1 MNRVT
6 VISVLYILLLATSCK
21 SIPIQEVPV
30 KTQTIIRERVVP
42 VTVSADSA
50 LINMLLS
57 CDSSNQ
63 VMLRELTEIK
73 SIGVST
79 DIKQRSDSLEI
90 KFKTRHDTIYIPLT
104 DTVVIQEKPVM
115 VEKTETVYK
124 MKSWQKTFMCIGI
137 ALTIL
142 IILTIVYKLIK

>member
-6 VISVLYILLLATSCK
+6 VISALILLVITSCK

-30 KTQTIIRERVVP
+30 KTQTIIRERLVP

-63 VMLRELTEIK
+63 VMLKELTEIK
-73 SIGVST
+73 SASVST
-79 DIKQRSDSLEI
+79 DIKQRSDSFEI
-90 KFKTRHDTIYIPLT
+90 IFKTQHDTIYIPVI
-104 DTVVIQEKPVM
+104 DTVVMQEKPVI

-124 MKSWQKTFMCIGI
+124 MKSWQKTFMYIGI

>member
-6 VISVLYILLLATSCK
+6 VISALILLVITSCK

-30 KTQTIIRERVVP
+30 KTQTIIRERLVP

-63 VMLRELTEIK
+63 VMLKELTEIK
-73 SIGVST
+73 SASVST
-79 DIKQRSDSLEI
+79 DIKQRSDSFEI
-90 KFKTRHDTIYIPLT
+90 IFKTQHDTIYIPVI
-104 DTVVIQEKPVM
+104 DTVVIQEKPVI

-124 MKSWQKTFMCIGI
+124 MKSWQKTFMYIGI

-142 IILTIVYKLIK
+142 IILTIVYKLFK

>member
-6 VISVLYILLLATSCK
+6 VISAFILLVITSCK
-21 SIPIQEVPV
+21 SMPIQEVPV
-30 KTQTIIRERVVP
+30 KTQTIIRERLVP

-63 VMLRELTEIK
+63 VMLKELTEIK
-73 SIGVST
+73 SASVST
-79 DIKQRSDSLEI
+79 DIKQRSDSFEI
-90 KFKTRHDTIYIPLT
+90 IFKTQHDTIYIPVI
-104 DTVVIQEKPVM
+104 DTVVMEEKPVI

-124 MKSWQKTFMCIGI
+124 LKSWQKTFMYIGI

-142 IILTIVYKLIK
+142 IILTIVYKLFK

>member
-6 VISVLYILLLATSCK
+6 VISALILLVITSCK

-30 KTQTIIRERVVP
+30 KTQTIIRERLVP

-63 VMLRELTEIK
+63 VMLKELTEIK
-73 SIGVST
+73 SASVST
-79 DIKQRSDSLEI
+79 DIKQRSDSFEI
-90 KFKTRHDTIYIPLT
+90 IFKTQHDTIYIPVI
-104 DTVVIQEKPVM
+104 DTVVMQEKPVI

-124 MKSWQKTFMCIGI
+124 MKSWQKTFMYIGI

-142 IILTIVYKLIK
+142 IILTIVYKLFK

>member
-6 VISVLYILLLATSCK
+6 VISAFILLVITSCNPM
-21 SIPIQEVPV
+21 PIQEVPV

-50 LINMLLS
+50 LVNMLLS

-63 VMLRELTEIK
+63 VMLKELTEIK
-73 SIGVST
+73 SASVST
-79 DIKQRSDSLEI
+79 AFKQRSDNFEI
-90 KFKTRHDTIYIPLT
+90 KFKTLHDTIYVPVI
-104 DTVVIQEKPVM
+104 DTVVIEEKPVI
-115 VEKTETVYK
+115 VEKTEIVYK
-124 MKSWQKTFMCIGI
+124 MKSWQKTFMYIGI

-142 IILTIVYKLIK
+142 IFLTIVYKLIK